1 MAAGGGNGP
10 IKQDGVQED
19 LQIIQAYEQALSSLS
34 GPIDKDNQALSQLST
49 QIKNFNASI
58 KGYQKTYES
67 LSNLLHPYININK
80 DVADYIN
87 WLGKIQDK
95 LDTITTPDKLEYL
108 AKLVNPTINKKTTE
122 YLTQYKELL
131 STIQPLLEN
140 NDTAALNNYI
150 DVLGELPKQLDKLAN
165 PDSLKYL
172 AKALSPTINAN
183 TIKYL
188 TDYRDILG
196 TLQPVLETNATA
208 MLNYTTQLTNFKN
221 ELKGIVGLNKNGKL
235 NLGFNYSVN
244 QKENK
249 TGTVL
254 PNGDTVEGKPKKSS
268 KGKSQEDIIEGHFRD
283 LTRQI
288 LSGNDIIQKE
298 TAKKWNSVAGSV
310 LGTIASNSGNRYL
323 ISAASLFKKGTEIK
337 QNRERKRRYEE
348 LAAEGLKISQTATSE
363 KVKEA
368 AAGTSAA
375 ASSAAQGSGALATAG
390 TIGLV
395 VAAVLAFAAACAAV
409 EIASKKATERNVR
422 LAQSMKIMGESMT
435 SASEKALNT
444 RKKEIEL
451 ANMWENT
458 LNSVQDAFSGV
469 HEVVIGF
476 LTDILSL
483 TGASKK
489 ESLEKQYTS
498 QAEISA
504 RAQQSG
510 FNVGSANVLAL
521 GTYGLADKYTAKF
534 GKTTSKLAKDLSDAW
549 LSGSDAAKEYGVV
562 VDDLTLIGYTA
573 SKGIDIVNVEISDA
587 MRQYYRFQLMQEELN
602 RTSDEGMSQQIRS
615 WKQYGQLIDSTKQKL
630 FSFDEVIQL
639 TAVDTTIPDLG
650 RASLNETFDKTFTN
664 PTLPP
669 SDLGGFGGIS
679 FKPLEGVTGALGG
692 LPEEVAGLNEELDK
706 IPEKVPQVAY
716 AFQRLG
722 NAVNTDVNP
731 ALAGMKD
738 ELDKIPSTVPVRVGV
753 AVQGKEQVNE
763 LINTCIEATKPWEA
777 QLRTTVPQYDLI
789 VDTLNKYRT
798 LDGTDW
804 QAQLNLI
811 TLGQETID
819 QAYDS
824 LVQTQGQYY
833 ADVIFKVSGLSELQK
848 AVALARELNGMK
860 SGAYSSVW
868 SSQANKAISGNKSIS
883 SLTSA
888 AGASTGHAMASKEEI
903 LNRAF
908 HPVTSSVLSGSYN
921 KKTNANEKIAQS
933 YMKESALQ
941 AASTYNKSDPI
952 LTIIN
957 NYKANNSTSNQKFE
971 SMKEAYIPSNYP
983 SKHQEPKSVIS
994 DVFGASKYS
1003 EAMLQSTLYGVAA
1016 AALAQFA
1023 NAPRF
1028 ASGGIGTKESLI
1040 SAFEGDKA
1048 EAVIPLESQQGV
1060 DYLANALQQAGAG
1073 DGGGSS
1079 SVVVNV
1085 NLSGLNLA
1093 DNDAQWERVGRKIS
1107 EVIEIQ
1113 TQRRGKLS
1121 YGSK

>member
-1 MAAGGGNGP
+1 
-10 IKQDGVQED
+10 V
-19 LQIIQAYEQALSSLS
+19 
-34 GPIDKDNQALSQLST
+34 
-49 QIKNFNASI
+49 
-58 KGYQKTYES
+58 
-67 LSNLLHPYININK
+67 H
-80 DVADYIN
+80 
-87 WLGKIQDK
+87 
-95 LDTITTPDKLEYL
+95 
-108 AKLVNPTINKKTTE
+108 
-122 YLTQYKELL
+122 
-131 STIQPLLEN
+131 
-140 NDTAALNNYI
+140 
-150 DVLGELPKQLDKLAN
+150 
-165 PDSLKYL
+165 
-172 AKALSPTINAN
+172 
-183 TIKYL
+183 
-188 TDYRDILG
+188 
-196 TLQPVLETNATA
+196 
-208 MLNYTTQLTNFKN
+208 
-221 ELKGIVGLNKNGKL
+221 LNKAGKL
-235 NLGFNYSVN
+235 NLGFNYRVT

-249 TGTVL
+249 PGTVL
-254 PNGDTVEGKPKKSS
+254 PNGDTVEGKPKKSK
-268 KGKSQEDIIEGHFRD
+268 KGKSQEDIIEGHFKD
-283 LTRQI
+283 LTEKI
-288 LSGNDIIQKE
+288 LSGNDIVQKE
-298 TAKKWNSVAGSV
+298 TTRKWTYIASSV
-310 LGTIASNSGNRYL
+310 LGTLASNSSNPFL
-323 ISAASLFKKGTEIK
+323 SSTATILKKGTDIK
-337 QNRERKRRYEE
+337 QNKERKKRYEQ
-348 LAAEGLKISQTATSE
+348 LAAEGLKISQTATSD
-363 KVKEA
+363 KVKA
-368 AAGTSAA
+368 AAADTTAA
-375 ASSAAQGSGALATAG
+375 ASTAAQGSGALATAG
-390 TIGLV
+390 TIGLA
-395 VAAVLAFAAACAAV
+395 VAAILGLAAACAAV

-422 LAQSMKIMGESMT
+422 LAQSMKIMGESIT
-435 SASEKALNT
+435 GVTEKALDT

-458 LNSVQDAFSGV
+458 LNSVQDALSGV
-469 HEVVIGF
+469 HEFVIGA
-476 LTDILSL
+476 LTQLLSL

-521 GTYGLADKYTAKF
+521 GTYGLADKYTVKF

-587 MRQYYRFQLMQEELN
+587 MRQYYRFQLLQEELN

-650 RASLNETFDKTFTN
+650 RASLNESLDNTITN

-669 SDLGGFGGIS
+669 SDLGGFGGLS

-692 LPEEVAGLNEELDK
+692 LPEEVAGLNEELDT

-722 NAVNTDVNP
+722 SAVNTDVNP
-731 ALAGMKD
+731 ALAGMRD

-789 VDTLNKYRT
+789 KDVLNKYRT

-811 TLGQETID
+811 TLGQETLD

-833 ADVIFKVSGLSELQK
+833 ADVVFKVSGLSDLQK

-883 SLTSA
+883 SLTAA
-888 AGASTGHAMASKEEI
+888 AGASTGHVMASKEEI
-903 LNRAF
+903 LNKAF
-908 HPVTSSVLSGSYN
+908 HPVTSSILSGSYN
-921 KKTNANEKIAQS
+921 KKTNINNKIAQS
-933 YMKESALQ
+933 YMNESAMQ
-941 AASTYNKSDPI
+941 AASTSKGKGLTVSKSLVDTVAKKGAVSSSKESNVLLNGLDTIGRALSGVNSVDATETRTAGTKQLQAQGYTGLPTA
-952 LTIIN
+952 LTIGGIGL
-957 NYKANNSTSNQKFE
+957 A
-971 SMKEAYIPSNYP
+971 A
-983 SKHQEPKSVIS
+983 
-994 DVFGASKYS
+994 GGG
-1003 EAMLQSTLYGVAA
+1003 YGS
-1016 AALAQFA
+1016 AALAKEAAKASLGMSGVKEGAVPLDLVLSNIKATSSNSADLADFMNYF
-1023 NAPRF
+1023 NAKALNEGIPKF
-1028 ASGGIGTKESLI
+1028 ASGGIGTKESMI
-1040 SAFEGDKA
+1040 HAFEGDKA